1 MVPLVSC
8 DLQSLII
15 DSIIAR
21 HIIGFLTLLFF
32 VRLSGPAKSEF
43 KNLIIESI
51 ILYIWFIAT
60 TKITSELLYV
70 IVPLGAIYFIIYIYQ
85 TTLDPEDKDIKITET
100 IELVKLWITRIIGIS
115 IIIGVILY
123 YGEKRLE
130 YGNKFNIMT
139 FIVGKIKCKKY
150 TPNYTVMDKL
160 VAVL

>member
-1 MVPLVSC
+1 MI
-8 DLQSLII
+8 LQLI
-15 DSIIAR
+15 
-21 HIIGFLTLLFF
+21 
-32 VRLSGPAKSEF
+32 KENSEF

-139 FIVGKIKCKKY
+139 FIVGKIKCKVEYVSSENEIK
-150 TPNYTVMDKL
+150 NLIILEMKNRSKL
-160 VAVL
+160 SYIFGGY